1 MNEETSLIVQPQIAP
16 DVWNM
21 LEQIGLTV
29 HTSRKFGVTSQQ
41 EAAMK
46 LLFCWENGLALSAA
60 NTGLY
65 IVNGRMAAQS
75 NIIAAQLRRHPDYDY
90 KVVKLDNE
98 GCTIQILRR
107 RDGKWEVEGE
117 ASFTKEDAKLAG
129 MDSKDNYKTYPSDMF
144 FARAIS
150 RAQRRYAPDVFGGPV
165 YTPEELNDGNVVEGS
180 WKPVADTAAPAP
192 QPAPA
197 PAPAI
202 ERPVAA
208 VITLDALLSKYS
220 AEAIVAAN
228 QGRIPGTDEELRS
241 VAAALE
247 VQSA

>member
-1 MNEETSLIVQPQIAP
+1 MNENNALIGQPQIAP

-21 LEQIGLTV
+21 LEQIGMVV
-29 HTSRKFGVTSQQ
+29 HTSHKFGVTSQY

-46 LLFCWENGLALSAA
+46 LLFCYENGLALSAA

-90 KVVKLDNE
+90 KVIKLDNE

-107 RDGKWEVEGE
+107 HDGKWEVEGE

-129 MDSKDNYKTYPSDMF
+129 LESKDTYKSYPSDML

-165 YTPEELNDGNVVEGS
+165 YAPEELNVGDVVE
-180 WKPVADTAAPAP
+180 AAWQPIVEQPAP
-192 QPAPA
+192 QPASQPA
-197 PAPAI
+197 QI
-202 ERPVAA
+202 EAK
-208 VITLDALLSKYS
+208 ITLNDLVTKYG
-220 AEAIVAAN
+220 AEAIMTATE
-228 QGRIPGTDEELRS
+228 GMIPGTDEQ
-241 VAAALE
+241 VAE
-247 VQSA
+247 VAKTLAESEAGNG